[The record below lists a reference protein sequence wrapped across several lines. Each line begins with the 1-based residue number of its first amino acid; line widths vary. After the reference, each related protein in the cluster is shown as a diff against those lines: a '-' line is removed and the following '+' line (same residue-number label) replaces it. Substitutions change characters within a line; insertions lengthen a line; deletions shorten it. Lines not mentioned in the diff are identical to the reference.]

1 MSSKPD
7 KGKYGENI
15 EDTTKNAPGQNR
27 QPGQQDAEPNKP
39 GQKQRDDQ
47 YDQGIPRSGQR

>member
-15 EDTTKNAPGQNR
+15 EDTTKNVPGQNR
-27 QPGQQDAEPNKP
+27 QPGQQS
-39 GQKQRDDQ
+39 GQPDQ
-47 YDQGIPRSGQR
+47 PDKTQKNEQGGQGIPRSGQR